1 MDLAREKYK
10 EKQYWER
17 AENKEKKAAIDAK
30 ERERQRL
37 EAIEKEFT
45 IVFCKEIACLL
56 GLVPNM
62 STPIPTTKAGD
73 KIDISKID
81 LFRNTLKMLWVFA
94 DFIEP
99 TMVGPHLSNI
109 LRIVPIQA
117 EFGKLEHHMF
127 ALQYYIPVKRLH
139 LQQFRIE
146 IREIMNGPTLKIR
159 GKVMISLHFRIK
171 EKV

>member
-1 MDLAREKYK
+1 
-10 EKQYWER
+10 
-17 AENKEKKAAIDAK
+17 
-30 ERERQRL
+30 
-37 EAIEKEFT
+37 
-45 IVFCKEIACLL
+45 
-56 GLVPNM
+56 
-62 STPIPTTKAGD
+62 
-73 KIDISKID
+73 
-81 LFRNTLKMLWVFA
+81 MLWVFA

-117 EFGKLEHHMF
+117 EFGMLEHHMF

-146 IREIMNGPTLKIR
+146 IREVMNGPTLKIR
-159 GKVMISLHFRIK
+159 GKVMIPLHFRIK